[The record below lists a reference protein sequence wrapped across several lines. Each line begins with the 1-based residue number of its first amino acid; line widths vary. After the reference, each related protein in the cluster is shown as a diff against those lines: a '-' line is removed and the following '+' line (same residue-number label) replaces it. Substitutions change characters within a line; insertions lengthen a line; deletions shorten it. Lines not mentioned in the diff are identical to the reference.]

1 MFSLLVVALS
11 AQAYKLCCHQVPL
24 QIDSLSQQERMQRK
38 NPGYRTVQSLYW
50 MRIEWSARC
59 DHPRADWRRRTVGDR
74 FVQVGQILEKG
85 SAYRAVVVNRE
96 SLPLPQS
103 DQESMDHD
111 KEV

>member
-1 MFSLLVVALS
+1 MLLLLLVSLS

-59 DHPRADWRRRTVGDR
+59 DHPRADWRRSSVGDG
-74 FVQVGQILEKG
+74 FVQVAPILEKG
-85 SAYRAVVVNRE
+85 ATYRAVVVNRE
-96 SLPLPQS
+96 SLP
-103 DQESMDHD
+103 
-111 KEV
+111 